1 MLRDIWGNGQET
13 TRHAYGF
20 EQAEVANTQRY
31 GPTTIKGT
39 SEANWIR
46 AWGPGPST
54 IDGREGDDEILGLS
68 CRVCGYHVML
78 VGGPGDDSLT
88 GGRKIIG
95 GPGDDVAD
103 GGPGFDRCY
112 AEVRLHCEA

>member
-1 MLRDIWGNGQET
+1 
-13 TRHAYGF
+13 
-20 EQAEVANTQRY
+20 
-31 GPTTIKGT
+31 
-39 SEANWIR
+39 
-46 AWGPGPST
+46 
-54 IDGREGDDEILGLS
+54 
-68 CRVCGYHVML
+68 ML